1 MDTERIQPRHAGH
14 FFAKCYAISEKMP
27 RRCPEDEISKENCP
41 EFQPA
46 SYPGKFSR
54 NNKGGSKL
62 SRDEYKEEQ
71 VRKWVAHFGDS
82 PKYDNT
88 SLANKVIY
96 LVQHLAPLK
105 VKGTEA
111 RAILVKVES
120 EKEVLPGEGNVRD
133 EG

>member
-62 SRDEYKEEQ
+62 SRD
-71 VRKWVAHFGDS
+71 D
-82 PKYDNT
+82 
-88 SLANKVIY
+88 
-96 LVQHLAPLK
+96 
-105 VKGTEA
+105 
-111 RAILVKVES
+111 KVED
-120 EKEVLPGEGNVRD
+120 GDNVVDGVDVDALHRVRYLNL
-133 EG
+133 

>member
-71 VRKWVAHFGDS
+71 V
-82 PKYDNT
+82 
-88 SLANKVIY
+88 IMIMIMM
-96 LVQHLAPLK
+96 
-105 VKGTEA
+105 
-111 RAILVKVES
+111 AILP
-120 EKEVLPGEGNVRD
+120 LPAALHHHGDFSNVANFFPIFKR
-133 EG
+133 G